1 MRPSKL
7 SDRHGRPIHSI
18 GVNYWPRR
26 TAVEMWPRWDPEG
39 IAQDLREMRALGL
52 NTVRFFLRTADFAD
66 AEANLRPEALEK
78 LDTFLA
84 FCREYGLYVL
94 PSFFVG
100 HMSGMNFLIPWEQ
113 GRDFYTDPEVLAR
126 SRRFVQEIVA
136 RYKEDDAILGW
147 LLSNEITHHAGKRE
161 THVLASWMR
170 VLRDAIRAVDPERP
184 IAGGDGADDLKGNGL
199 GYPEGALPDIAELGC
214 VQDFI
219 SLHMYFDDD
228 DTLRFSH
235 TPAGL
240 VRLCDIG
247 VPVLVEEFGLST
259 GLVAE
264 EDQAAYFRVLLFS
277 TWAAGA
283 AGHLAWCWSDFST
296 AHLPP
301 YTHHPHELFFGI
313 TRSDG
318 SEKPAAEEMRRFAR
332 LLAQVDATR
341 WAPAAPQAAILVP
354 TTFYVNYPFR
364 SVDRQRLLKA
374 LLEVYTLARMAG
386 FDALFAREPA
396 LPPNGVQLLLVPFAD
411 LLAPTWH
418 KLQAWVETGGVLWAG
433 FGGAVPNLE
442 ELFGLRLERRR
453 GFPSPLQGERTEWR
467 LVEPFGEL
475 AVGQRVAL
483 PAVDAPYLPIAPMTA
498 RVLAVDQDGHPVLTV
513 NAIGRGKAF
522 FCSRSLEWL
531 LTSGAEVHR
540 WSPAHRLYRAL
551 RSEAGIVPLF
561 ETAQPLL
568 SLSILEGENG
578 AQLLVAIN
586 HGDAPLEE
594 EVRCRRPPGRV
605 LDVESGDELE
615 IQEGT
620 FRLSLGPWG
629 VRVLEIRRLTR
640 R

>member
-1 MRPSKL
+1 MNHRL
-7 SDRHGRPIHSI
+7 LRDRHGRPVYPI

-26 TAVEMWPRWDPEG
+26 TAVKMWTRWDPEG

-84 FCREYGLYVL
+84 LCREHGLHVL
-94 PSFFVG
+94 PSLFVG
-100 HMSGMNFLIPWEQ
+100 HMSGMNFPIPWER

-136 RYKEDDAILGW
+136 RYRDEEAILGW
-147 LLSNEITHHAGKRE
+147 LLSNEVTHHAGKRE
-161 THVLASWMR
+161 THVLVNWMCA
-170 VLRDAIRAVDPERP
+170 LRDAIHAVDPQRP
-184 IAGGDGADDLKGNGL
+184 IAAGDGADDLKGNGL
-199 GYPEGALPDIAELGC
+199 GYPEGALRDIAELGR

-219 SLHMYFDDD
+219 SLHIYFDDND
-228 DTLRFSH
+228 SLRFSH

-240 VRLCDIG
+240 VRLCDVG
-247 VPVLVEEFGLST
+247 VPVLAEEFGLST

-283 AGHLAWCWSDFST
+283 AGHLAWCWSDFPT
-296 AHLPP
+296 ADLPP

-318 SEKPAAEEMRRFAR
+318 SEKPAAEEMRRFAH
-332 LLAQVDATR
+332 LLAKVDATR

-364 SVDRQRLLKA
+364 SVDRQQLLKT
-374 LLEVYTLARMAG
+374 LLEAYTLARMAS
-386 FDALFAREPA
+386 FDVHFVREPA
-396 LPPNGVQLLLVPFAD
+396 LPPEGVRLLLAPFAD
-411 LLAPTWH
+411 LLAPTWYE
-418 KLQAWVETGGVLWAG
+418 LQDWVEAGGILWAG
-433 FGGAVPNLE
+433 FGNAVPNLE
-442 ELFGLRLERRR
+442 ELFGVRVGRRR
-453 GFPSPLQGERTEWR
+453 GFLPPPQGERTELR
-467 LVEPFGEL
+467 LVGPFGDLE
-475 AVGQRVAL
+475 VGERVAV
-483 PAVDAPYLPIAPMTA
+483 PAADAPYLPIAPTTA
-498 RVLAVDQDGHPVLTV
+498 RVPAVDGDGRPALTV
-513 NAIGRGKAF
+513 HSVGRGKAF
-522 FCSRSLEWL
+522 FCPRSLEGL
-531 LTSGAEVHR
+531 LTSGAEVHG
-540 WSPAHRLYRAL
+540 WSAAQRLYRAL
-551 RSEAGIVPLF
+551 RTEAGIAPPF
-561 ETAQPLL
+561 DTSQPAL
-568 SLSILEGENG
+568 SLSVLEGEKG

-586 HGDAPLEE
+586 HGDISLEE